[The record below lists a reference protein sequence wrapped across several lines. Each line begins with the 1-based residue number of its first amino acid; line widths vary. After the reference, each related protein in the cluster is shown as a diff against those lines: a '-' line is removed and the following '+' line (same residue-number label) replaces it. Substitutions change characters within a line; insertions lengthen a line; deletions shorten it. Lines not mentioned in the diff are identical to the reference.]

1 MSIIDISIEVIKMA
15 NKSNTST
22 SKSSAPKS
30 TRSTTKAKT
39 TTASTTKSTRS
50 THSTIT
56 TRKSLNKDLAI
67 AIESAFGRKPKEVSG
82 IENVFSAYYFS
93 YLLRLVKGI
102 FEFKAPD
109 YWDTDF
115 LLDSL
120 LLNGVFAIF
129 EHNSEP
135 LALNCQPYGVN
146 VYYKPTN
153 FNIANP
159 VLGTFSKQ
167 IGVDGAIIYL
177 EEDPSYNASFRTIRP
192 LLTKYAYQL
201 AACDKCI
208 DQSLMNSGVAA
219 IFSAPN
225 KKAAESFRAMYDDIA
240 QGKPAVFMDT
250 ELGLQSQSTR
260 PLQYTP
266 AKDNFVCDKV
276 QIEKRCIIE
285 EFLTAIGVNNANTSK
300 RERLNADEV
309 NSNNDECYVATATW
323 KRNLKETSD
332 MARKLFP
339 NLDCSLT
346 IKDLSI
352 IDNSPSKADAAG
364 ERENKEDDGNDDG
377 EE

>member
-1 MSIIDISIEVIKMA
+1 MA
-15 NKSNTST
+15 NSKSST
-22 SKSSAPKS
+22 TKSSAPKS
-30 TRSTTKAKT
+30 TRSTT
-39 TTASTTKSTRS
+39 TKSNTRSTRS
-50 THSTIT
+50 TRT
-56 TRKSLNKDLAI
+56 TGASQLKNWNKEMAMAL
-67 AIESAFGRKPKEVSG
+67 ESAFGRKPTQVSG
-82 IENVFSAYYFS
+82 IENISSAYYFS

-109 YWDTDF
+109 YWDVDF
-115 LLDSL
+115 LLDTL

-159 VLGTFSKQ
+159 VLGNFSKQ
-167 IGVDGAIIYL
+167 IGVDGCIIYL
-177 EEDPSYNASFRTIRP
+177 EEDPAYNAEFRTIRP

-201 AACDKCI
+201 ASCDKCI

-250 ELGLQSQSTR
+250 ELGLQSQSSR

-323 KRNLKETSD
+323 KRNLKTTTN
-332 MARKLFP
+332 MAHKLFP
-339 NLDCSLT
+339 NLDFSLT

-364 ERENKEDDGNDDG
+364 EGEDNESDDKE
-377 EE
+377 E

>member
-1 MSIIDISIEVIKMA
+1 MA
-15 NKSNTST
+15 KSTKST
-22 SKSSAPKS
+22 TKSSAPKS
-30 TRSTTKAKT
+30 T
-39 TTASTTKSTRS
+39 TRS
-50 THSTIT
+50 TA
-56 TRKSLNKDLAI
+56 RKPAQTKLRTSGASQLKDWNKEMAMAL
-67 AIESAFGRKPKEVSG
+67 ESAFGRKPTQVSG
-82 IENVFSAYYFS
+82 IENISSAYYFS

-102 FEFKAPD
+102 FEFKAPN
-109 YWDTDF
+109 YWDIDF
-115 LLDSL
+115 LLDTL

-146 VYYKPTN
+146 IYYKPTN

-159 VLGTFSKQ
+159 VLGNFSKT
-167 IGVDGAIIYL
+167 IGTDGAIIYL
-177 EEDPSYNASFRTIRP
+177 EEDPAYNANFRTIRP

-201 AACDKCI
+201 ASCDKCI

-225 KKAAESFRAMYDDIA
+225 KKAAESFKAMYDDIA

-250 ELGLQSQSTR
+250 ELGLQSQSSR

-300 RERLNADEV
+300 RERLNSDEV
-309 NSNNDECYVATATW
+309 NSNNDECYVSTATW
-323 KRNLKETSD
+323 KRNLKTTTD
-332 MARKLFP
+332 MAHKLFP
-339 NLDCSLT
+339 NLEFSLT

-352 IDNSPSKADAAG
+352 IDNSPSKADAAP
-364 ERENKEDDGNDDG
+364 EREENEGDDKE
-377 EE
+377 E